1 MDSKILL
8 VLLLV
13 GFQIKLVQ
21 FGTKLRPQKMQLLA
35 FGEGEENK
43 HKQLGDRFEVVPAE
57 EQCLL
62 VNCIELMSFE
72 LSISVLQSQGL

>member
-1 MDSKILL
+1 
-8 VLLLV
+8 
-13 GFQIKLVQ
+13 
-21 FGTKLRPQKMQLLA
+21 MQLLA

>member
-1 MDSKILL
+1 ML

-13 GFQIKLVQ
+13 GFQTKLVQ

-43 HKQLGDRFEVVPAE
+43 QQQLGDLLEAVLADEPY
-57 EQCLL
+57 LL
-62 VNCIELMSFE
+62 VNFIKSMN
-72 LSISVLQSQGL
+72 

>member
-1 MDSKILL
+1 
-8 VLLLV
+8 
-13 GFQIKLVQ
+13 
-21 FGTKLRPQKMQLLA
+21 MQLLA

-43 HKQLGDRFEVVPAE
+43 HQQLGDLLEVVLADE
-57 EQCLL
+57 SYLL

>member
-43 HKQLGDRFEVVPAE
+43 QQLLGDLLEVVLADEPY
-57 EQCLL
+57 LL
-62 VNCIELMSFE
+62 VNFIKSMN
-72 LSISVLQSQGL
+72 